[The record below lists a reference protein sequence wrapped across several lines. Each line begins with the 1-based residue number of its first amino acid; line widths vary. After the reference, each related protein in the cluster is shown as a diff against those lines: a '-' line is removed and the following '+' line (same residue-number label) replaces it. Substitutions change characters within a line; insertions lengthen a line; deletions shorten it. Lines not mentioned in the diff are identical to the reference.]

1 MSTLEDIIDAP
12 ESLEFKR
19 AVAVKMF
26 ISDFKTEAICHLLN
40 VSDSF
45 VSKWKIIYENEG
57 VQGLK
62 VNYKGSKGFLTED
75 QHYELVFHIKN

>member
-12 ESLEFKR
+12 ESLECKR

-26 ISDFKTEAICHLLN
+26 ISDFKTEDICHLLN

-57 VQGLK
+57 VQGLGFRLFFYHFM
-62 VNYKGSKGFLTED
+62 VLFYKLDFSIL
-75 QHYELVFHIKN
+75 